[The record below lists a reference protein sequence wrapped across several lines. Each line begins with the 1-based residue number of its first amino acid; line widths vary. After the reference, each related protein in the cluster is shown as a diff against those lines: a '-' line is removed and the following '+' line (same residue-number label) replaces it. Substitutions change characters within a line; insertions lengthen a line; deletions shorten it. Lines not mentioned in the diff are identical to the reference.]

1 MSEKKWTE
9 EQELVIKI
17 GGRDLLVSAA
27 AGSGKTAVL
36 VERIIR
42 KILSKDHPI
51 DVDRLLV
58 VTFTKAAA
66 GEMKQRIREAIED
79 ASAKDPDNLH
89 LRRQRTLIG
98 HAKITTIDSFCSYI
112 IRNHFDEIG
121 LDPSFR
127 TADQTEVQL
136 LSQEVMD
143 QVFASHYEEKDGKK
157 DEDFLKLIRRYGKRN
172 NDQAVMDLVKDLYQ
186 SALSF
191 PWPEDWLKT
200 LPRPYEVRKEE
211 DLYHQSWFQKY
222 FHLLQSLIQWTAL
235 SAGDLAEEFQ
245 KGDAYQ
251 GTVGTLRKDQ
261 ALLEDLYQDRDIK
274 TFLQDLS
281 KVKFPRLATPL
292 KDKGGFD
299 PDQYEGLKAVRKK
312 YKDAVTGLQKKLG
325 GDTFSDLID
334 VLSDMNPVIQKLVD
348 LTIEYHQ
355 AFMAAKQQNHIM
367 DFSDM
372 EHYALEIL
380 VNRDGSPKPAALE
393 FQKQYAEVMIDEYQD
408 SNEVQELLLSSISR
422 ASTGQHNYF
431 MVGDVKQS
439 IYRFRQARPEIF
451 MGKYKAFSEDL
462 ESPQVR
468 IDLTKNFRSR
478 REVLEITNDV
488 FSRLMSEDVG
498 GVSYEGKALLN
509 YGAVWYPEGGKTP
522 DGKSLFQPEIIVGR
536 EKEFPMKNP
545 DIQDKEEFEALMIA
559 SRISRLLK
567 EGRITDSE
575 SGDLRAV
582 RPGDIAILLRKK
594 GSFPEKILETLK
606 AYAIPARLMTE
617 TSYFD
622 APEVDVLLS
631 FLTLIDN
638 PLQDIPMAA
647 VLHSAMFHVSDDRM
661 AEVREKYGNLTFAEA
676 VINYAKDLKA
686 EQEDAKTAEIGN
698 ADSEADQTDVDEDPI
713 LRFYNMLEKY
723 RKEAERAPLFDLIQQ
738 ILDETGFLDYSN
750 SLPGGDKRKA
760 NLEKLVDLAVNFE
773 NGAGYSVFSF
783 MQYIRK
789 MKKYNLSVSAPDG
802 GSSSDTVSIMTI
814 HNSKGL
820 EFPIVFLSAAGNS
833 INKKDSADTMI
844 QHPSEGMAL
853 TYIHGKYRRKKSY
866 LYKDALSYLI
876 QAEAMGEE
884 LRILYVAMTRA
895 KEKLIITGMSSDEE
909 KDLHLPGDRRISSYE
924 VIKARSYLD
933 WICMAL
939 SAYGSRYKVDDF
951 KADNLVQL
959 SKEESDENED
969 DKAALNDLFHRADQS
984 LAEYI
989 QDRMAYIYPKDQR
1002 DGLKMIYSV
1011 SELKHR
1017 AMEELKDRM
1026 ESEEEPG
1033 QPADFLLGN
1042 IDRSDE
1048 EDQKGKS
1055 VETDAENQKEA
1066 GDRLEN
1072 GSADRE
1078 GKREDFE
1085 EDSWEAF
1092 GSDISAPTGTL
1103 RGTAMHR
1110 FLELYDFTR
1119 ERPKDLEEIRKD
1131 KEEMLSDG
1139 LLTEEE
1145 SDLIN
1150 EKGILSFL
1158 SSDLAERM
1166 HKAARAGTLHRESPF
1181 VLGVDPAY
1189 LDRPAELLPVPENDK
1204 AADPLS
1210 GPEDGKPDEQ
1220 KPDTEADKT
1229 DADQLTDSEKTAED
1243 PDRLVMI
1250 QGTIDAWFLEGD
1262 EIVLVDYKT
1271 DRVRDGEELLGR
1283 YRRQLEWYALA
1294 LTKASHRK
1302 IREACLYSLYLQ
1314 VEVPFYL

>member
-9 EQELVIKI
+9 EQELVIRT

-136 LSQEVMD
+136 LGQEVMD
-143 QVFASHYEEKDGKK
+143 QVFASHYEAKDGKK
-157 DEDFLKLIRRYGKRN
+157 DTNFLELIRLYGKRN
-172 NDQAVMDLVKDLYQ
+172 KDQAVMDLVKDLYQ

-200 LPRPYEVRKEE
+200 LPRPYEIRDEE
-211 DLYHQSWFQKY
+211 DLYKQSWFQKY
-222 FHLLQSLIQWTAL
+222 FYLLRSMIQWAAL
-235 SAGDLAEEFQ
+235 SAGDLADEF
-245 KGDAYQ
+245 KDMEAYRNS
-251 GTVGTLRKDQ
+251 TVRTLRKDQ
-261 ALLEDLYQDRDIK
+261 ELLENLYKDKDIK

-281 KVKFPRLATPL
+281 DFGFPRLASPSK
-292 KDKGGFD
+292 KDGFD
-299 PDQYEGLKAVRKK
+299 PDQYEGLKDVRKK

-325 GDTFSDLID
+325 GKTLSDLLN
-334 VLSDMNPVIQKLVD
+334 VFKEMNPVIQKLVD

-380 VNRDGSPKPAALE
+380 VNRDGSPRPAALE
-393 FQKQYAEVMIDEYQD
+393 FQKQYEEVMIDEYQD

-422 ASTGQHNYF
+422 ASAGQHNYF

-451 MGKYKAFSEDL
+451 MGKYKAFSENL
-462 ESPQVR
+462 EDPQVR

-509 YGAVWYPEGGKTP
+509 YGAVWYPEGGKTSE
-522 DGKSLFQPEIIVGR
+522 GESLFQPEILVGR

-545 DIQDKEEFEALMIA
+545 DIQDKEEYEALMIA
-559 SRISRLLK
+559 SRISRLLR
-567 EGRITDSE
+567 EGRVTDSE
-575 SGDLRAV
+575 SGGLRSV

-606 AYAIPARLMTE
+606 TYAIPARLMTE

-661 AEVREKYGNLTFAEA
+661 AEVREKYADLTFAEA
-676 VINYAKDLKA
+676 VISYAKDIIA
-686 EQEDAKTAEIGN
+686 ERQKG
-698 ADSEADQTDVDEDPI
+698 SESKENSAREADEDPV
-713 LRFYNMLEKY
+713 LRFYNMLERY
-723 RKEAERAPLFDLIQQ
+723 RKEAERTPLFDLIQQ

-750 SLPGGDKRKA
+750 SLPGGDKRRA

-773 NGAGYSVFSF
+773 NGAGHSVFSF

-820 EFPIVFLSAAGNS
+820 EFPIVILAAAGNS

-895 KEKLIITGMSSDEE
+895 KEKLIITGMSADEE
-909 KDLHLPGDRRISSYE
+909 KDLHLPGSRRISSYE

-939 SAYGSRYKVDDF
+939 SAYGSKYKVDDF
-951 KADNLVQL
+951 EADDLLQS

-969 DKAALNDLFHRADQS
+969 DKAALNDLFHRANQS
-984 LAEYI
+984 LAESI

-1017 AMEELKDRM
+1017 AMEEFMDRR

-1042 IDRSDE
+1042 SDRSDE
-1048 EDQKGKS
+1048 EDKMGRP
-1055 VETDAENQKEA
+1055 VEADAENQKDA
-1066 GDRLEN
+1066 GDSLEN

-1092 GSDISAPTGTL
+1092 GSDIQAAPTGAL

-1110 FLELYDFTR
+1110 FLEVYDFTK
-1119 ERPKDLEEIRKD
+1119 ERLENLEEIRKE
-1131 KEEMLSDG
+1131 KEEMLSKG

-1145 SDLIN
+1145 ADLIN
-1150 EKGILSFL
+1150 EKGLLSFL

-1166 HKAARAGTLHRESPF
+1166 HKAAEAGTLHRESPF
-1181 VLGVDPAY
+1181 VLGVDPDF
-1189 LDRPAELLPVPENDK
+1189 LDRP
-1204 AADPLS
+1204 
-1210 GPEDGKPDEQ
+1210 
-1220 KPDTEADKT
+1220 
-1229 DADQLTDSEKTAED
+1229 ADQLTDSVKPAED
-1243 PDRLVMI
+1243 TDQLVMV
-1250 QGTIDAWFLEGD
+1250 QGTIDAWFIEGD

-1271 DRVRDGEELLGR
+1271 DRVRDGEELLDR
-1283 YRRQLEWYALA
+1283 YKRQLEWYALA

>member
-9 EQELVIKI
+9 EQELVIRT

-136 LSQEVMD
+136 LGQEVMD
-143 QVFASHYEEKDGKK
+143 QVFASHYEAKDGKK
-157 DEDFLKLIRRYGKRN
+157 DTNFLELIRLYGKRN
-172 NDQAVMDLVKDLYQ
+172 KDQAVMDLVKDLYQ

-200 LPRPYEVRKEE
+200 LPRPYEIRDEE
-211 DLYHQSWFQKY
+211 DLYKQTWFQKY
-222 FHLLQSLIQWTAL
+222 FHLIRSLIQWAAL
-235 SAGDLAEEFQ
+235 TAGDLAEEFDSPGPFE
-245 KGDAYQ
+245 KTA
-251 GTVGTLRKDQ
+251 GTLREDQ
-261 ALLEDLYQDRDIK
+261 KLLEGLYQDKDIK

-281 KVKFPRLATPL
+281 DFGFPRLASPSK
-292 KDKGGFD
+292 KDGFD
-299 PDQYEGLKAVRKK
+299 PDQYEGLKALRKK

-325 GDTFSDLID
+325 GKTLSDLLN
-334 VLSDMNPVIQKLVD
+334 VFKEMNPVIQKLVD

-380 VNRDGSPKPAALE
+380 VNRDGSPRPAALE
-393 FQKQYAEVMIDEYQD
+393 FQKQYEEVMIDEYQD

-422 ASTGQHNYF
+422 ASSGQHNYF

-509 YGAVWYPEGGKTP
+509 YGAVWYPEGGKTSE
-522 DGKSLFQPEIIVGR
+522 GESLFQPEILVGR

-545 DIQDKEEFEALMIA
+545 DIQDKEEYEALMIA
-559 SRISRLLK
+559 SRISRLLR
-567 EGRITDSE
+567 EGRVTDSE
-575 SGDLRAV
+575 SGGLRSV

-661 AEVREKYGNLTFAEA
+661 AEVREKYADLTFAEA
-676 VINYAKDLKA
+676 VISYAKDLKA
-686 EQEDAKTAEIGN
+686 ARKKEPESDENSARGAEQPAGIENTESNTDQTREIGN
-698 ADSEADQTDVDEDPI
+698 ADSEVDQTDADEDPV
-713 LRFYNMLEKY
+713 LRFYNMLERY
-723 RKEAERAPLFDLIQQ
+723 RKEAERTPLFDLIQQ
-738 ILDETGFLDYSN
+738 ILDETGFLNYSS
-750 SLPGGDKRKA
+750 SLPGGDKRRA

-773 NGAGYSVFSF
+773 NGAGHSVFSF

-820 EFPIVFLSAAGNS
+820 EFPIVILAAAGNS

-895 KEKLIITGMSSDEE
+895 KEKLIITGMSADEE
-909 KDLHLPGDRRISSYE
+909 KDLHLPGSRRISSYE

-939 SAYGSRYKVDDF
+939 SAYGSKYKVDDF
-951 KADNLVQL
+951 EADDLIQ
-959 SKEESDENED
+959 SSEEESDENED
-969 DKAALNDLFHRADQS
+969 DKAALNDLFHRANQS
-984 LAEYI
+984 LAESI

-1017 AMEELKDRM
+1017 AMEELMDQR

-1033 QPADFLLGN
+1033 QPADFLLEN
-1042 IDRSDE
+1042 SDRSDE
-1048 EDQKGKS
+1048 EDKMGRP
-1055 VETDAENQKEA
+1055 VEADAENQEDA
-1066 GDRLEN
+1066 GDSLEN

-1092 GSDISAPTGTL
+1092 GSDIQAAPTGAL

-1110 FLELYDFTR
+1110 FLEVYDFTK
-1119 ERPKDLEEIRKD
+1119 ERLENLEEIRKE
-1131 KEEMLSDG
+1131 KEEMLSKG

-1145 SDLIN
+1145 GDLIN
-1150 EKGILSFL
+1150 EKGLLSFL

-1166 HKAARAGTLHRESPF
+1166 HKAAEAGTLHRESPF
-1181 VLGVDPAY
+1181 VLGVDPDF
-1189 LDRPAELLPVPENDK
+1189 LDRPADLL
-1204 AADPLS
+1204 
-1210 GPEDGKPDEQ
+1210 
-1220 KPDTEADKT
+1220 EA
-1229 DADQLTDSEKTAED
+1229 DSEKTAQD
-1243 PDRLVMI
+1243 TDQLVMV
-1250 QGTIDAWFLEGD
+1250 QGTIDAWFIEGD

-1271 DRVRDGEELLGR
+1271 DRVRDGEELLDR
-1283 YRRQLEWYALA
+1283 YKRQLEWYALA